1 MNLPKTIFPSPQNQK
16 VTNIKCVVIGHIL
29 EGFLETPD
37 AKVQFKV
44 RGTAKNHQEIVQG
57 KTTINNG
64 AGKLKLPR
72 SILKNQGK
80 TKVLPVLPTTTP
92 LKVISQYGNAEAEHS
107 VTIHLPSLQ

>member
-1 MNLPKTIFPSPQNQK
+1 MY
-16 VTNIKCVVIGHIL
+16 GHCIL
-29 EGFLETPD
+29 EGFLETHD
-37 AKVQFKV
+37 ANVQFEV
-44 RGTAKNHQEIVQG
+44 RGTAENHLEIEQG

-64 AGKLKLPR
+64 LPPLKPPR
-72 SILKNQGK
+72 SILQNQGK